1 MCSKKKVENSS
12 DESSNPPL
20 QSPKK
25 QIVQKNLQL
34 LKIKIPNKSKAK
46 CEKEKP
52 VCQAKGKKRKKI
64 ELGNLDRT
72 FRLAFI
78 RRKIRTAFKSQ
89 AVRTALLTELNTR
102 GPDSELIVRMVEMV
116 TITRQAVVQ
125 PVQPIPQPAQPVP
138 AQPLPAQPVPAQPVP
153 AQPAPVQPTQVQPAP
168 AADGNSEES
177 ALEVLDSEDELV
189 QDMTLSPRR
198 EQRLRRQLQV
208 WRDRLSSSSD

>member
-1 MCSKKKVENSS
+1 M
-12 DESSNPPL
+12 SNR
-20 QSPKK
+20 Q
-25 QIVQKNLQL
+25 
-34 LKIKIPNKSKAK
+34 
-46 CEKEKP
+46 
-52 VCQAKGKKRKKI
+52 
-64 ELGNLDRT
+64 GNLDHT

-89 AVRTALLTELNTR
+89 AVRTALLTELNMR
-102 GPDSELIVRMVEMV
+102 GPDSELKVRMVEKV
-116 TITRQAVVQ
+116 PITRQAVVQ

-138 AQPLPAQPVPAQPVP
+138 AQPVPAQPVP
-153 AQPAPVQPTQVQPAP
+153 AQPAPVQLTQVQPAP

>member
-1 MCSKKKVENSS
+1 M
-12 DESSNPPL
+12 SNR
-20 QSPKK
+20 Q
-25 QIVQKNLQL
+25 
-34 LKIKIPNKSKAK
+34 
-46 CEKEKP
+46 
-52 VCQAKGKKRKKI
+52 
-64 ELGNLDRT
+64 GNLDRT

-102 GPDSELIVRMVEMV
+102 GPDSELIVRMVERV
-116 TITRQAVVQ
+116 PTTRQAVVQ

-138 AQPLPAQPVPAQPVP
+138 AQPVP
-153 AQPAPVQPTQVQPAP
+153 AQPASVQPAQVEPAP

>member
-1 MCSKKKVENSS
+1 M
-12 DESSNPPL
+12 SNR
-20 QSPKK
+20 Q
-25 QIVQKNLQL
+25 
-34 LKIKIPNKSKAK
+34 
-46 CEKEKP
+46 
-52 VCQAKGKKRKKI
+52 
-64 ELGNLDRT
+64 GNLDRT

-102 GPDSELIVRMVEMV
+102 GPDSELIVRIVEKV
-116 TITRQAVVQ
+116 PITRQAAVQ

-138 AQPLPAQPVPAQPVP
+138 AQPLPAPPVPAQPIPV
-153 AQPAPVQPTQVQPAP
+153 QPAPVQLAQVQPAP

-177 ALEVLDSEDELV
+177 ALELLDSEDELV